1 MSHDSLLNDSS
12 VVTQPVAL
20 SIESESW
27 CLVTLGDTWCLA
39 LTALTCAGDTE
50 ILMLGVSQW
59 WGWDITRQ
67 CELSVVLLGDSCL
80 CSLVS
85 RSNPVF
91 NTNGKPKILRKMVA
105 NGWDGCFLMDVNG
118 LDIDMWHWH
127 VAINV
132 SLKNIET
139 CYDCWC

>member
-50 ILMLGVSQW
+50 ILMLGV
-59 WGWDITRQ
+59 TRQ

-91 NTNGKPKILRKMVA
+91 NTNGKPEILRKMVA
-105 NGWDGCFLMDVNG
+105 NG
-118 LDIDMWHWH
+118 
-127 VAINV
+127 
-132 SLKNIET
+132 
-139 CYDCWC
+139 